1 MTIKK
6 QPGAARLLALAF
18 AFAAGL
24 FAQST
29 AQIHGVVQDASGL
42 AVGGAQVTVTQ
53 TETGAVRQTTSAA
66 DGAYILPNLA
76 VGPYRVEA
84 TKEGF
89 SRYVQTG
96 LVLQVAA
103 DPLVDIALK
112 VGSVTE
118 SVQVEANAALVE
130 TQNTG
135 VGAVIENQR
144 ILELPLNGRQVTDL
158 IQLAGAAVPQG
169 AASSRSMQGGQAIS
183 VAGGQSWGIAY
194 FLDGGLHNNPFDN
207 LNLILPFPDAL
218 QEFRVETSTL
228 TAQNGVHSAGAV
240 NAVTK
245 SGTNEIHGDLF
256 WFVRNGKF
264 NARNFFA
271 LRNESIKRNQFG
283 GTIGGPIIKNKLFFF
298 GGYQRTTLRQDPTD
312 RTVFIPNAQML
323 RGDFSTYAKTTSSGG
338 CISGSAPLTLRAPFA
353 VGSGNILPQ
362 SLVDPVALRIAAK
375 LPTTVDP
382 CGKFNVPLRTVQ
394 NENQPIVKI
403 DWQKSDKQTI
413 FGRYQLYKFYQPPP
427 FNFDANVLNTV
438 QGGRDNLANALTI
451 GDTYLIGSSMVNSF
465 RAMFNRTA
473 IHRTN
478 ADTFSAP
485 SVGIN
490 SFSYLPK
497 YMLLNVTN
505 QFAIGGGTENEATFR
520 TTSYGIADDFS
531 MIRGSHQIA
540 FGGTLTH
547 WRSNGYANVRS
558 PGQFTIDGSVT
569 GNGLADFVSG
579 YISSAAGAFIQSAP
593 NTLITRQ
600 WQQGFYL
607 QDTWKA
613 ARRLTVNLG
622 MRWEPWTPMALTN
635 NAIYNFDQALFNS
648 GTKSQIFKNAPAG
661 LRFPGDQGFA
671 GQSGMNKKFGNFG
684 PRIGIAWDPRGDGKT
699 SIRASYGLAYDYVNG
714 QFFINTANAPPWGSE
729 VRINSSLQNPVRLAD
744 PFTNADGTRNI
755 FPVTFNQDAPFSPF
769 GPFLSLKPDQ
779 KTTGVHTWN
788 LSIQHQFGKDF
799 LVSGTYLGNHT
810 QHLWVSYQ
818 SNPGRFLGNG
828 ACTLL
833 GVSYADC
840 SLAPLNSRRALSV
853 ANNPDARFIGY
864 LDQFDDGGTQ
874 SYNGLLLTAQKRLS
888 SHYSLNVN
896 YTWSHCIGDYSQAGT
911 TPNVGTGLLDPN
923 NRKLDRG
930 NCGNSSQGPTT
941 AGSDRRHIFNLTSLV
956 ETPTFNNK
964 TLRMVGTGWKL
975 SGILKVSSGA
985 PLLVFTTVDRQL
997 SGTSNQRP
1005 NQILSDVYLADPAR
1019 PFQWLNTDAFN
1030 VATVGKAGII
1040 PQGGLGSLGRYNVFG
1055 PKFWDLS
1062 TSLSRTFK
1070 IKERQSLEFRAEA
1083 FNLTNSLRKDN
1094 PVTNVAAANFGQI
1107 IAAADPRIMQFAL
1120 KYVF

>member
-1 MTIKK
+1 MTRSKSV
-6 QPGAARLLALAF
+6 GAAWLLAIAGAF
-18 AFAAGL
+18 GPGL
-24 FAQST
+24 WAQSV

-42 AVGGAQVTVTQ
+42 AVGGAQITATQ
-53 TETGAVRQTTSAA
+53 TETGAVRTATSSA
-66 DGAYILPNLA
+66 DGTYVFPNLA
-76 VGPYRVEA
+76 IGPYRIEA
-84 TKEGF
+84 THEGF
-89 SRYVQTG
+89 ARYVQTG

-103 DPLVDIALK
+103 DPAVDIALK

-135 VGAVIENQR
+135 VGQVIENQR

-169 AASSRSMQGGQAIS
+169 AGSSRSMQGGQAIS

-271 LRNESIKRNQFG
+271 LRNESLKRNQFG

-298 GGYQRTTLRQDPTD
+298 GGYQRTTRREDPTD
-312 RTVFIPNAQML
+312 NIRFIPTAAAL
-323 RGDFSTYAKTTSSGG
+323 RGDFSVLASSA
-338 CISGSAPLTLRAPFA
+338 CNASGNLTLRAPFTT
-353 VGSGNILPQ
+353 GNQLPQ

-375 LPTTVDP
+375 MPTTNDP
-382 CGKFNVPLRTVQ
+382 CGRTNVPLRTVQ
-394 NENQPIVKI
+394 NENQPVVKI
-403 DWQKSDKQTI
+403 DYQMSDKQTI
-413 FGRYQLYKFYQPPP
+413 FGRYQAYKFFQPPP
-427 FNFDANVLNTV
+427 FNFDPNVLNTT
-438 QGGRDNLANALTI
+438 QGGRDNLANSFTL

-478 ADTFSAP
+478 GDTFSAP

-490 SFSYLPK
+490 SFSYLPN
-497 YMLLNVTN
+497 YLLLSVTN
-505 QFAIGGGTENEATFR
+505 AFAIGGGTENDATFR

-531 MIRGSHQIA
+531 LLRGSHQIA
-540 FGGTLTH
+540 FGGTLTQ

-569 GNGLADFVSG
+569 GLGLADFVSG

-593 NTLITRQ
+593 NSLLARQ

-613 ARRLTVNLG
+613 SRRLTVNLG
-622 MRWEPWTPMALTN
+622 VRWEPWTPMALTN
-635 NAIYNFDQALFNS
+635 NAIYNFDAGLFQS
-648 GTKSQIFKNAPAG
+648 GTKSTVFKNAPAG
-661 LRFPGDQGFA
+661 FRYPGDQGFS
-671 GQSGMNKKFGNFG
+671 GQSGMNKKLHNFG
-684 PRIGIAWDPRGDGKT
+684 PRIGIAWDPQGDGKT

-729 VRINSSLQNPVRLAD
+729 VRVPSTLQNPVKLAD
-744 PFTNADGTRNI
+744 PFTNGDGTKNI
-755 FPVTFNQDAPFSPF
+755 FPVTFNANAPFSPF

-788 LSIQHQFGKDF
+788 LSIQHQFGKDL

-818 SNPGRFLGNG
+818 ANPGQYLGTG
-828 ACTLL
+828 PCTLL
-833 GVSYADC
+833 GVSYANC
-840 SLAPLNSRRALSV
+840 TTAPLNSRRTFSV
-853 ANNPDARFIGY
+853 QNNPDAKFIGY

-874 SYNGLLLTAQKRLS
+874 SYHGLLLNVQKRLS
-888 SHYSLNVN
+888 SHYSVGVN

-923 NRKLDRG
+923 NRRLDRG

-941 AGSDRRHIFNLTSLV
+941 PGSDRRHIFNLTSLV
-956 ETPTFNNK
+956 ETPKFNDK
-964 TLRMVGTGWKL
+964 TLRMIGTGWKL
-975 SGILKVSSGA
+975 SGILKISSGA
-985 PLLVFTTVDRQL
+985 PLLVFTNVDRQL

-1005 NQILSDVYLADPAR
+1005 NQILANVYGNDPLKQ
-1019 PFQWLNTDAFN
+1019 FLNPAAFALPA
-1030 VATVGKAGII
+1030 V
-1040 PQGGLGSLGRYNVFG
+1040 GSLGNFGRYNAFG

-1062 TSLSRTFK
+1062 MSLSRIFT
-1070 IKERQSLEFRAEA
+1070 IRERQSLEFRGEA
-1083 FNLTNSLRKDN
+1083 FNLTNSLRRDN
-1094 PVTNVAAANFGQI
+1094 PQTNISQPTFGQVLS
-1107 IAAADPRIMQFAL
+1107 ALDPRIMQFAL